1 MFFKTSHISNSNIT
15 AGSRPALGAIMV
27 ATSRHSNVF
36 IYRTRSVAHI
46 IERFGLA
53 MVGIAC
59 GLFVAALVAQTG
71 DGQFAF
77 FTMFAV
83 AIGGGGIG
91 FYSGVDIPPHT
102 VIQGNLD
109 SAELL
114 GATGTFLAAL
124 AALISVYMIVDDVR
138 PGMTWTYIVG
148 ACWLV
153 GISMQILSGIVARAR
168 KVETPDRA

>member
-1 MFFKTSHISNSNIT
+1 MVTEFTFNIT
-15 AGSRPALGAIMV
+15 AGSQPALEAVMV
-27 ATSRHSNVF
+27 AIPRHSKVF
-36 IYRTRSVAHI
+36 VYRSRSIAHI
-46 IERFGLA
+46 IERVGLA
-53 MVGIAC
+53 MIGIAC

-83 AIGGGGIG
+83 AIGGGAIG

-102 VIQGNLD
+102 LILGDLD

-124 AALISVYMIVDDVR
+124 AALVSVYMIVDDVR
-138 PGMTWTYIVG
+138 PGLTWTYIDG
-148 ACWLV
+148 ACWLI
-153 GISMQILSGIVARAR
+153 GISMQILSGIVSRVR
-168 KVETPDRA
+168 EV